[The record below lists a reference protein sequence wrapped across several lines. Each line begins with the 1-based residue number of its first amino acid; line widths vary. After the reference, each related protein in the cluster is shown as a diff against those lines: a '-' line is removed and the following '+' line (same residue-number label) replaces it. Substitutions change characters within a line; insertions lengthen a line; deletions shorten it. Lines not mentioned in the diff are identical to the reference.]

1 MNGKDYYIK
10 SGTASEEFRSNS
22 RETPGACPEQGRRI
36 SPGSFIGG
44 NLFKTAKGRK
54 DGEIF
59 DALFVSSGV
68 KIERII
74 SLGQTT
80 APGKWLKQS
89 RDEWVLLLKGAAR
102 LKIGDD
108 ILRVKRG
115 DYLFIPADLRHR
127 VEWTR
132 PAKETVWLAVYL
144 KNGRGLKTRENRKK

>member
-1 MNGKDYYIK
+1 MKK
-10 SGTASEEFRSNS
+10 A
-22 RETPGACPEQGRRI
+22 
-36 SPGSFIGG
+36 FIDG

-54 DGEIF
+54 DREIF

-89 RDEWVLLLKGAAR
+89 RGEWVLLLRGAAR
-102 LKIGDD
+102 LRIGEEL
-108 ILRVKRG
+108 LRLKAG
-115 DYLFIPADLRHR
+115 DHFFIPAHRRHR

-132 PAKETVWLAVYL
+132 PGKETLWLAVYL
-144 KNGRGLKTRENRKK
+144 KNGLGLKVRDRRKK

>member
-1 MNGKDYYIK
+1 LEK
-10 SGTASEEFRSNS
+10 FRSNS
-22 RETPGACPEQGRRI
+22 RETPGACPELRRRI
-36 SPGSFIGG
+36 SPGSFIAG

-54 DGEIF
+54 DREIF
-59 DALFVSSGV
+59 DALFVSCGV

-102 LKIGDD
+102 IRIGKDLRRLKT
-108 ILRVKRG
+108 G
-115 DYLFIPADLRHR
+115 DYLFIPANRRHR

-132 PAKETVWLAVYL
+132 PEKETIWLAVHMEP
-144 KNGRGLKTRENRKK
+144 RCVTRSGSYRAK

>member
-1 MNGKDYYIK
+1 VDMKK
-10 SGTASEEFRSNS
+10 F
-22 RETPGACPEQGRRI
+22 
-36 SPGSFIGG
+36 FIGG

-54 DGEIF
+54 DREIF

-102 LKIGDD
+102 LRIGDD
-108 ILRVKRG
+108 PLRLKTG
-115 DYLFIPADLRHR
+115 DYLFIPAGLRHR

-132 PAKETVWLAVYL
+132 PGKETIWLAVYSPTQ
-144 KNGRGLKTRENRKK
+144 KTTG

>member
-1 MNGKDYYIK
+1 MKK
-10 SGTASEEFRSNS
+10 A
-22 RETPGACPEQGRRI
+22 
-36 SPGSFIGG
+36 FIGG

-54 DGEIF
+54 DREIF
-59 DALFVSSGV
+59 DALFVSCGV

-80 APGKWLKQS
+80 APGKWLKQG

-108 ILRVKRG
+108 ILCVKRG
-115 DYLFIPADLRHR
+115 DYFFIPANLRHR

-132 PAKETVWLAVYL
+132 PEKETIWLAVYL
-144 KNGRGLKTRENRKK
+144 KNGLRVKTGENLKE